1 MLKIVSF
8 PVLIQKECPLVSKH
22 QCHIA
27 ELFKKSNLSH
37 DTLNAG
43 QSEVVVQRRQS
54 GEPLRGDQRDPAE
67 QRRLRRQVLRDVPRV
82 LLRQEQSRHLEE
94 DLVGQPRLR
103 QVFGRLRD
111 LQGCMFIFGYFLIS
125 ARLEVD
131 YPLWCCTPS
140 RRRSRSA

>member
-1 MLKIVSF
+1 MLKIISF
-8 PVLIQKECPLVSKH
+8 PVLIQKDCPLVSKH
-22 QCHIA
+22 QGVSHC
-27 ELFKKSNLSH
+27 ELFEKSNLSH

-54 GEPLRGDQRDPAE
+54 GEPLRGDQRDPAQ
-67 QRRLRRQVLRDVPRV
+67 QRRLRRQILRDVPRV

-125 ARLEVD
+125 AWLEYCRKSDRLA
-131 YPLWCCTPS
+131 
-140 RRRSRSA
+140 RIM